1 MTYDQKTGLSY
12 VGKRKA
18 KIEDSKDY
26 YGSGT
31 IIQRIIKKRGA
42 YFLKKI
48 ILGVCY
54 SLQELKNC
62 ETECKFF
69 FNLFDKKYGY
79 NIAINDW
86 GGDTFTHNPNKEKAR
101 INMSKGQK
109 GRKHTKKTCNK
120 ISKSNTG
127 KSKSKEHRENISKS
141 LQGYK
146 SSRKGK
152 TNKEYFGEERAKELS
167 QIYSKA
173 NKGRICKESTRKKL
187 SETSTGRTWSEE
199 RCECFSKRLKEDY
212 KLGKRKTVKGRK
224 QSEEHKRKR
233 SESIKRHDLDNKI
246 NEMILL
252 RKQGLFYKEIAK
264 IFGCSET
271 FVIHRIKRK

>member
-1 MTYDQKTGLSY
+1 MLQSIAYYDQLIQKYWDDNYFGYIYLIYDQKHNKGY
-12 VGKRKA
+12 VGKRQA
-18 KIEDSKDY
+18 KIEDSENY
-26 YGSGT
+26 YGSGK
-31 IIQRIIKKRGA
+31 IISDKIKSKGT

-54 SLQELKNC
+54 SLQELKDC

-86 GGDTFTHNPNKEKAR
+86 GGDTFTHNPNKEKVR

-141 LQGYK
+141 LQGHK

-152 TNKEYFGEERAKELS
+152 TNKEYFGEER
-167 QIYSKA
+167 
-173 NKGRICKESTRKKL
+173 
-187 SETSTGRTWSEE
+187 
-199 RCECFSKRLKEDY
+199 
-212 KLGKRKTVKGRK
+212 VK
-224 QSEEHKRKR
+224 
-233 SESIKRHDLDNKI
+233 D
-246 NEMILL
+246 
-252 RKQGLFYKEIAK
+252 
-264 IFGCSET
+264 
-271 FVIHRIKRK
+271 